1 VTVGSIILNGRRRVE
16 PQRRNRRMPNRSTD
30 PIVERFERLARDG
43 PNVALVARAGS
54 TPITRGAVDAQAR
67 EAARLLQS
75 AGLSETPVGLAAG
88 NGASFL
94 AAFVSLRRAGC
105 AVVLL
110 DPRAPEADSLR
121 TAAGLGAGAVLF
133 CGEAFSVKPVPAR
146 DAVAYPADCAVVK
159 VTSGST
165 GSPRGVAASA
175 DALLAD
181 ESALFRSMGLRD
193 DERILAAIPMNHSYG
208 LSSAALPA
216 LARGSLL
223 VLPELPGPLS
233 AVAAAH
239 AAGATFFP
247 TVPAYLRA
255 IVEMSQPPRWPDSLR
270 LFVSAGEPLAPSSA
284 ARFRELYGR
293 PVHAFYGAS
302 ECGGICYD
310 REGGA
315 AERGSVGTP
324 VDGVRV
330 ELEAG
335 VVLVRSPAV
344 GSGYLPTPQ
353 PSLGGGSFRSND
365 VARWQDGE
373 LRLQGR
379 ADATINVK
387 GKKVEPSEIERVVAA
402 LPGVEEVVALGLR
415 RGESQHVGV
424 VIACRSRRLTYWDVQ
439 NHCRLHLAEHKLPRS
454 IVFVDEIPRTSR
466 GKPDRTALA
475 ELAEAGRER

>member
-1 VTVGSIILNGRRRVE
+1 
-16 PQRRNRRMPNRSTD
+16 MPNRSTD

-43 PNVALVARAGS
+43 PDVALVVRAGDA
-54 TPITRGAVDAQAR
+54 PITRAALDALAR
-67 EAARLLQS
+67 EAGRVLAA
-75 AGLSETPVGLAAG
+75 AGLSDAPVGLAAA
-88 NGASFL
+88 NGGSFL
-94 AAFVSLRRAGC
+94 AAFVALRRAGC

-121 TAAGLGAGAVLF
+121 TAAGLGARAVLF
-133 CGEAFSVKPVPAR
+133 CAEGFFLKPVPACEE
-146 DAVAYPADCAVVK
+146 VEYPADCAAVR

-165 GSPRGVAASA
+165 GAPRGVAASA
-175 DALLAD
+175 GALLAD
-181 ESALFRSMGLRD
+181 EAALYRSMGLRD

-208 LSSAALPA
+208 LSSVALPA
-216 LARGSLL
+216 LLRGSLV
-223 VLPELPGPLS
+223 VLPELPGPLA

-270 LFVSAGEPLAPSSA
+270 LFVSAGEPLAPSSS
-284 ARFRELYGR
+284 ARFREIYGR
-293 PVHAFYGAS
+293 PVHSFYGAS

-310 REGGA
+310 RDGGA
-315 AERGSVGTP
+315 AERSTVGTP
-324 VDGVRV
+324 VEGVRV

-335 VVLVRSPAV
+335 VVQVRSAAV

-353 PSLGGGSFRSND
+353 PSLAGGAFRSND
-365 VARWQDGE
+365 VACWQDGE
-373 LRLQGR
+373 LRLLGR

-466 GKPDRTALA
+466 GKPDRTALT